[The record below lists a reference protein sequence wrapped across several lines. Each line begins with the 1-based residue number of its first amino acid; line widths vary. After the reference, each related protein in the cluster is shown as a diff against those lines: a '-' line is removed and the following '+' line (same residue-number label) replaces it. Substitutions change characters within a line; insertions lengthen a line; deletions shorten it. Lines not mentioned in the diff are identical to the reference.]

1 MNQSLRLR
9 AIAVAAFLFVNGMQ
23 LQAAAADDQLP
34 EIKVTGAQEHG
45 DHYAPT
51 NASTALKIDAQ
62 QKDIPQTINV
72 ITSEVMRDQGA
83 RTLTDV
89 LKNVPGIGL
98 ATGDGQ
104 RDAFVIRGFTALS
117 DILLDGVR
125 DDSQYFRDMYNI
137 DRIEVLKG
145 PAAVLY
151 GRGSSGG
158 VINRITKKPDLTGPS
173 GEISA
178 TVGSDELKR
187 TEFSLNRPISDTLAV
202 RVDGALEDSGS
213 YRKDGFLKNKDI
225 SPSLLWKDGN
235 QSVLLQYDYQNQKR
249 SIDFG
254 VPGVN
259 GRPVNVDPSTV
270 YGAANANANDFTASV
285 MQATTA
291 QYNLR
296 LSDKTSFSNK
306 FRYFDYTLD
315 RNHTRVIRTTGTAAN
330 PILNFQ
336 RGNIDRDEH
345 GWFNQSELTNDVMW
359 GSTRHQILTGLEF
372 GEQNKYQ
379 YVNNA
384 LVANYYLT
392 PLSNPVLPNLP
403 FTVSTPPTTA
413 GNNSVGTS
421 ILTTAGAY
429 VQDLTSWNSQIKTLV
444 GLRYDSYGQKYEN
457 QIGPNLKRTDTA
469 FSPRVGIVWQP
480 TNTQSYYASVSKSF
494 QPSAEAG
501 ALATNNADLGPEK
514 TQNLEVGTKL
524 DLFNGAASFT
534 AAVYQLTRSDVK
546 VTNPSIPTQLI
557 QIGEQQT
564 KGVELSLGG
573 EIARGW
579 QLIGSYSY
587 MDGEVTKAV
596 GNVPTPPL
604 AGATATLLKGKTLAL
619 TPKQTA
625 SLWTLKSIDQWIPGV
640 QVGGGVTYRGANY
653 AAIDNAIEI
662 PAFTTVDLAA
672 YYRPAPKGMSLALNL
687 KNIFDRKYFISA
699 NNDVGILPGSPRSVE
714 LTARYSF

>member
-23 LQAAAADDQLP
+23 LQAAVADDQLP

-235 QSVLLQYDYQNQKR
+235 QSLLLQYDYQNQKR

-254 VPGVN
+254 VPGFN
-259 GRPVNVDPSTV
+259 GRPINVDPSTV
-270 YGAANANANDFTASV
+270 YGSKDANANDFTASV

-315 RNHTRVIRTTGTAAN
+315 RNHTRVNSVTGTVAN
-330 PILNFQ
+330 PTLLFQ
-336 RGNIDRDEH
+336 RGNIDRHEY

-379 YVNNA
+379 YVNNSTTA
-384 LVANYYLT
+384 PYTMT
-392 PLSNPVLPNLP
+392 PRPTLYNPVLQNLP
-403 FTVSTPPTTA
+403 FTVLTA
-413 GNNSVGTS
+413 PQNQGTS
-421 ILTTAGAY
+421 ILKTQAAY
-429 VQDLTSWNSQIKTLV
+429 VQDLTSWTSQIKTLIGV
-444 GLRYDSYGQKYEN
+444 RYDRFGQAYDN
-457 QIGPNLKRTDTA
+457 QIGADLDRTDNV

-494 QPSAEAG
+494 QPSGEAG
-501 ALATNNADLGPEK
+501 ALAVNNAQIGPEK
-514 TQNLEVGTKL
+514 TQNLEIGTKL
-524 DLFNGAASFT
+524 DLFNGTASFT

-546 VTNPSIPTQLI
+546 YTDTVTNTLIP
-557 QIGEQQT
+557 IGEQQT

-587 MDGEVTKAV
+587 MDGEVTKAIGTVTAPIV
-596 GNVPTPPL
+596 GST
-604 AGATATLLKGKTLAL
+604 ATAIQGKTLAL
-619 TPKQTA
+619 TPKHTA

-653 AAIDNAIEI
+653 ANVDNVIEI

-699 NNDVGILPGSPRSVE
+699 NNDVGILPGAPRSVE